1 MRKQLIYTL
10 IIGALTIVTPHSLQ
24 AQIPYLPMKTTLTG
38 ATEISDFANFTAPA
52 GDFTITLQAT
62 QGQSVRVP
70 MLNCMAI
77 EYTPKSTCK
86 LRIAVKDEVAYI
98 YEGSTYIGTVNPV
111 SKKSFQNIFND
122 TDNNVDSTGIYDPH
136 NLITNP
142 GFETKGA
149 KISGDSAFYVSKWI
163 ASVTSSLATSYI
175 ASGKVPAASGSEGTN
190 VFRWSGEGTLTQGSF
205 FTETIMKMEA
215 NAHYQLRFRTFSS
228 ESKNAPLSFYVGI
241 AKLTKGAEDIAKSEV
256 FSNTSTTP
264 YTAQDF
270 TYTFET
276 PSSLPLKRFVVS
288 FINKTTGA
296 PVYFDRITLVK
307 GDSVAVGGFTG
318 ASSAAV
324 YAGTAY
330 APQVSLPSGA
340 YFDMNP
346 YLTNPGFEQGQTL
359 KVTTCNNSNGF
370 YIPNGWTFDTFPTAS
385 SWDYA
390 VNGTTKVS
398 AGSQSFAVRFNWGT
412 SRSYTLSQNVY
423 NLPAG
428 RYSLKAMVLAEN
440 SAQSSVVL
448 YAKRGNS
455 SLGVSTKAP
464 TTSFTQLSVPE
475 FTLPAPNI
483 PISLGFTLNYKS
495 DTDVENSTVFD
506 LDNVCLQYYGNG
518 SEDGVDSL
526 STGDGDLAPDGTG
539 TPQLPVTDP
548 VSGYI
553 DVTANYIANA
563 SFENPA
569 GTIVNQTT
577 TGGVK
582 RPIGWSMIYVTK
594 GTTDQG
600 IISSGLDGTG
610 ISLNTAAKD
619 SSNYYYI
626 NLKSVANY
634 ITLYQSGKKLPVG
647 KYDLTFWYK
656 TSGASAFTATCTS
669 YTKSYSA
676 TLSNNVTDWTQGVV
690 TFYVSDENVSSK
702 IAVTFTHSDAT
713 DNGALFLDGFRLF
726 YRGIDYNYVFTGL
739 TDVGEEQQKPIIY
752 VADHRIYVEG
762 ITDYAVH
769 TLQGLTVSSDS
780 ILAPG
785 TYLVTVG
792 NATYKIQVM

>member
-1 MRKQLIYTL
+1 MRRHIIYTL
-10 IIGALTIVTPHSLQ
+10 IIGAFTFVTPHSLK

-38 ATEISDFANFTAPA
+38 ATDVTDFANFIAPD
-52 GDFTITLQAT
+52 GDFTIALQAT
-62 QGQSVRVP
+62 QGQSVMLP
-70 MLNCMAI
+70 MPNCMAI

-86 LRIAVKDEVAYI
+86 LRIAVKDKVAYV
-98 YEGSTYIGTVNPV
+98 YEGSTYIGTVNPI
-111 SKKSFQNIFND
+111 SKKTFQNIFD
-122 TDNNVDSTGIYDPH
+122 DSDNSVDATGIYDVR

-142 GFETKGA
+142 GFETKGT
-149 KISGDSAFYVSKWI
+149 KLSGDSAFYVSKWVS
-163 ASVTSSLATSYI
+163 SVASSLTTSYI
-175 ASGKVPAASGSEGTN
+175 ASGKVPATSGSEGTS
-190 VFRWSGEGTLTQGSF
+190 VFRWSGEGTLAQGAF
-205 FTETIMKMEA
+205 FAETIMNIEA
-215 NAHYQLRFRTFSS
+215 KAHYQLRFRTFSS
-228 ESKNAPLSFYVGI
+228 ASKSAPVSFYIGI

-256 FSNTSTTP
+256 FSNTSATP

-276 PSSLPLKRFVVS
+276 PSSLPLKRLAIS

-307 GDSVAVGGFTG
+307 GDSVAVGGLTG
-318 ASSAAV
+318 TSSAIL

-330 APQVSLPSGA
+330 APQVSLSDGA

-346 YLTNPGFEQGQTL
+346 YLTNPGFEEGQTL
-359 KVTTCNNSNGF
+359 KVTTCNNGNGF
-370 YIPNGWTFDTFPTAS
+370 YIPNGWTFDSFPTTS

-390 VNGTTKVS
+390 VNGTAKVNE
-398 AGSQSFAVRFNWGT
+398 GSQSFAVRFNWGT

-448 YAKRGNS
+448 YAKRGSS

-464 TTSFTQLSVPE
+464 TTSFTQLSVPD

-483 PISLGFTLNYKS
+483 PISLGFTINYKS

-526 STGDGDLAPDGTG
+526 STGDGDLTPDGG
-539 TPQLPVTDP
+539 ETPQLPVTDP

-553 DVTANYIANA
+553 DVTANYLANA
-563 SFENPA
+563 NFENPTATLVYQNNA
-569 GTIVNQTT
+569 G
-577 TGGVK
+577 GMK

-600 IISSGLDGTG
+600 VISSGLDGTG

-626 NLKSVANY
+626 NLKSVVNY

-656 TSGASAFTATCTS
+656 NSGASALTSTCTS
-669 YTKSYSA
+669 YTKSYST

-690 TFYVSDENVSSK
+690 TFYVSEENVSSK

-713 DNGALFLDGFRLF
+713 DNAALFLDDFRLF
-726 YRGIDYNYVFTGL
+726 YRGIDYSYVFTDL
-739 TDVGEEQQKPIIY
+739 TDVEAEQQKPVIY
-752 VADHRIYVEG
+752 VTNHRIYVEG

-769 TLQGLTVSSDS
+769 TLQGVLVPSDGILTS
-780 ILAPG
+780 G